1 MFNRIPTDDNI
12 TMMDDPPT
20 DMKGSGS
27 PFVGKRLSTTLMLIR
42 AWKEIMDT
50 IPRPKKVP
58 NGLSDRREMRT
69 PLQNSREN
77 ISNIVRQPKNPKSS
91 PTAA

>member
-1 MFNRIPTDDNI
+1 MFNRIPIDDSI
-12 TMMDDPPT
+12 TTMDEPPT

-27 PFVGKRLSTTLMLIR
+27 PFVGKRLRATLMLIR

-58 NGLSDRREMRT
+58 NGLSARREMRT
-69 PLQNSREN
+69 PLQNSKEKSTR
-77 ISNIVRQPKNPKSS
+77 IVRQPKNPNSS
-91 PTAA
+91 PTTA